1 MQLNLAIGAPN
12 SFVSKKWNLAVSLS
26 AIKSKVELMQEWFL
40 GCASN
45 ESCSHQNK
53 VGCVD
58 LNVSFIGDFNGGI
71 LGDDSSQ
78 FGS

>member
-1 MQLNLAIGAPN
+1 
-12 SFVSKKWNLAVSLS
+12 
-26 AIKSKVELMQEWFL
+26 MQEWLL

-45 ESCSHQNK
+45 ESRSHQNK
-53 VGCVD
+53 VGSVD
-58 LNVSFIGDFNGGI
+58 LNVSFISDFNSGI